1 MFSIKSLRESHTAE
15 IKFEPFKLLQQCI
28 WFKFICH
35 TEVNLWPCLL
45 QITLICNWFVLLPGL
60 CSAFFP
66 CFVLFCNKSILVKAR
81 DRWWFPLNLHQL
93 KRFDVWQHFQL
104 ARYIKM
110 LPNYVDKTCNQGGI
124 AFLLKCV
131 LAINVI
137 SRRKDCNPT
146 CNACFCSA
154 ETTPTTPSLQVKV
167 C

>member
-1 MFSIKSLRESHTAE
+1 MHLIQIHLSYRGQSMTLSSSNYINMQLICFAAWIMFSVFSM
-15 IKFEPFKLLQQCI
+15 
-28 WFKFICH
+28 
-35 TEVNLWPCLL
+35 
-45 QITLICNWFVLLPGL
+45 L
-60 CSAFFP
+60 CS
-66 CFVLFCNKSILVKAR
+66 FCNKSILVKAR

-110 LPNYVDKTCNQGGI
+110 LPNYVDITRNQGGI

-146 CNACFCSA
+146 CHACFCSA